1 MLLPKGY
8 HSSTC
13 KKMQDEYWDDQLV
26 TDRLNDIDNESN
38 SQIYQFL
45 IDKIKEMASVDKG
58 LQQIFQNLKFSYE
71 KESDQEIHKSDDED
85 LLSLDNI
92 CANSIDTIEFKGSG
106 QPNKVKV

>member
-1 MLLPKGY
+1 MSSDICIEDLARTKSVMLLPKGY

-58 LQQIFQNLKFSYE
+58 L
-71 KESDQEIHKSDDED
+71 
-85 LLSLDNI
+85 
-92 CANSIDTIEFKGSG
+92 
-106 QPNKVKV
+106 

>member
-92 CANSIDTIEFKGSG
+92 CANSIDTIEF
-106 QPNKVKV
+106 